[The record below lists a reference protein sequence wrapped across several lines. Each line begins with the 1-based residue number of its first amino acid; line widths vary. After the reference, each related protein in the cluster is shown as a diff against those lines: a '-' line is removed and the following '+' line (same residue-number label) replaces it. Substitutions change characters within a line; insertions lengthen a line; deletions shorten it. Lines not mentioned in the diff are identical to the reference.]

1 MRLAVRE
8 ALLSFRRAPAL
19 SVLSITTIAFALF
32 VASLVGLVALNLRA
46 ALADVAE
53 RVEVVAYVMR
63 GTPVEVVTTAMGDI
77 ASFPE
82 VAEVAYVTEEQALA
96 RARAQLSEFR
106 DVFDDLSVNPLPA
119 SLEIRLKPGFRDSGH
134 VQEVADRVRGF
145 RFIDDVR
152 YGREWVAKLDR
163 LRSIAGAVGLLVGG
177 AFAAASIIIIGT
189 TIRMTVLQR
198 AREISIMRLVGATNG
213 FIRLPFLL
221 EGALKGALGG
231 VVAVLLSYAAYVI
244 VSRLLLRGRFFSAGE
259 AALIVVVGT
268 ALGLLASAV
277 SVTRHLREV

>member
-1 MRLAVRE
+1 VRLAVRE

-19 SVLSITTIAFALF
+19 STLSITTIAFALF
-32 VASLVGLVALNLRA
+32 VASLVALVALNLRA

-53 RVEVVAYVMR
+53 RVEVVGYVTR
-63 GTPVEVVTTAMGDI
+63 GTPVEIVTTAMGDI
-77 ASFPE
+77 QSFPE
-82 VAEVAYVTEEQALA
+82 VADVTYVTEEQALA
-96 RARAQLSEFR
+96 RAREQLAEFQ
-106 DVFDDLSVNPLPA
+106 DVFDDLRENPLPA
-119 SLEIRLKPGFRDSGH
+119 SLEIRLKPEFRDSRH
-134 VQEVADRVRGF
+134 VQEVAERIRGF
-145 RFIDDVR
+145 RFVEDVR
-152 YGREWVAKLDR
+152 FGREWVAKLDR

-198 AREISIMRLVGATNG
+198 SREIMIMRLVGATSG

-231 VVAVLLSYAAYVI
+231 LVAVLLSFAAYAV
-244 VSRLLLRGRFFSAGE
+244 VSGLLLRGRFFSAGE
-259 AALIVVVGT
+259 AALIVVFGT

-277 SVTRHLREV
+277 SVARHLREV

>member
-1 MRLAVRE
+1 VRLAVRE

-32 VASLVGLVALNLRA
+32 VASLVGLVALNLRT

-53 RVEVVAYVMR
+53 RVEVVAYVTR

-77 ASFPE
+77 QSFPE
-82 VAEVAYVTEEQALA
+82 VAEVTYVTEEQALA
-96 RARAQLSEFR
+96 RARAQLSEFQ

-119 SLEIRLKPGFRDSGH
+119 SLEIRLKPDFRDSDH
-134 VQEVADRVRGF
+134 VQQVADRVRGF
-145 RFIDDVR
+145 RFVEDVR

-198 AREISIMRLVGATNG
+198 SREINIMRLVGATSG

-231 VVAVLLSYAAYVI
+231 AVAVLLSYAAYAI
-244 VSRLLLRGRFFSAGE
+244 VSRLLLRGQFFSAGQ
-259 AALIVVVGT
+259 AALIVVFGT

-277 SVTRHLREV
+277 SVARHLREV